1 MMNREGMPDFS
12 LTSQSPLLIV
22 IIGPTAVGKTALSIE
37 LARRLQTE
45 ILSADSRQFYRE
57 MRIGTAVP
65 SDYQRSLVTHHLIGH
80 ISINE
85 PYDVYRYE
93 QDAIRLLD
101 SVFLH
106 HPVVIMTGGSGLYV
120 QAVLKGI
127 DELPDPDPD
136 LRLKLK
142 EEYAREGLLP
152 LQRQLSL
159 LDPEYYEQVDKNNPK
174 RLIRALEV
182 CLTTG
187 MKFSQLRRNQP
198 AKRPFRSI
206 LIGLDMERDRLYNR
220 INQRVDQMFQ
230 EGLLEEARALVPYRH
245 LNALNTVGYKEL
257 FAFFDGEISF
267 EQAVR
272 DIKTHTRKY
281 AKRQLT
287 WFRKDPEIHWFDP
300 ENLKGIWDYIQQ
312 CIESIG

>member
-1 MMNREGMPDFS
+1 MMNREGMPDFP
-12 LTSQSPLLIV
+12 LKSQSPLLIA

-37 LARRLQTE
+37 LARRLNTE

-57 MRIGTAVP
+57 MRIGTAAP
-65 SDYQRSLVTHHLIGH
+65 SDDERSLVTHHFIGH
-80 ISINE
+80 LSITE
-85 PYDVYRYE
+85 PYNVYRYQ

-101 SVFLH
+101 SLFSH
-106 HPVVIMTGGSGLYV
+106 HPVVIMAGGSGLYV
-120 QAVLKGI
+120 RAVLKGI
-127 DELPDPDPD
+127 DELPDPDPN
-136 LRLKLK
+136 LRRKLK
-142 EEYAREGLLP
+142 EEYTGEGLLP

-159 LDPEYYEQVDKNNPK
+159 LDPEYYAQVDKNNPK

-198 AKRPFRSI
+198 EKRPFRSI
-206 LIGLDMERDRLYNR
+206 EIGLDMERDRLYNR
-220 INQRVDQMFQ
+220 INQRVDRMLQ
-230 EGLLEEARALVPYRH
+230 EGFVEEARALVPYRH

-267 EQAVR
+267 EQAIR
-272 DIKTHTRKY
+272 DMKTHTRKY

-287 WFRKDPEIHWFDP
+287 WFRKDPEIRWFDP
-300 ENLKGIWDYIQQ
+300 ENLKGIWDCFQQ
-312 CIESIG
+312 CIESVG